1 MSAPSAPSSD
11 GRAVPAAAKI
21 CSSTPVVTGR
31 VKSAGMS
38 KTLSTVESKMREC
51 MEFFEKRRGEVD
63 AMRKEVRDME
73 ARLEGSSD
81 PVEAAELRRKIRK
94 AADAV
99 RVIETGEDEIEFL
112 LDAAPVYRDYVVAVS
127 DSNRKRQK
135 TQGGGRRREGG
146 RDGRRGSGDSK
157 PIDVNRRSLYRD
169 FMRAIERYH
178 YLPFEDEQGQV
189 AVDTS

>member
-1 MSAPSAPSSD
+1 MIGTSRMSAPSAPSSD

-135 TQGGGRRREGG
+135 TQGGGEKTGG
-146 RDGRRGSGDSK
+146 GAETGGGASGDS
-157 PIDVNRRSLYRD
+157 N
-169 FMRAIERYH
+169 
-178 YLPFEDEQGQV
+178 
-189 AVDTS
+189 